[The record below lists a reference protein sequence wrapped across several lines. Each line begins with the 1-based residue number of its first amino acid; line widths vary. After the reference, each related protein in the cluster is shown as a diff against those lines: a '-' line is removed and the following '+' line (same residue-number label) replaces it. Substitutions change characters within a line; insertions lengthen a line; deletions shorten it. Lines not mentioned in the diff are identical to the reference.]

1 MRRAARVAEV
11 RAMRGSLSR
20 ASRLA
25 VSRIPRTSATRA
37 ALTLQRIGTN
47 TTMNSM
53 FTLALL
59 APAAAISFGS
69 KKATTVAN
77 PFESMPGGFG
87 WAQSKGL
94 TYSFGKP
101 FSQEKFPDLVPYV
114 QEAEIKHARVAML
127 AAVGFPLQE
136 QFHPLFGGDID
147 APSYISFHMTPLQTF
162 WPIVVSA
169 IFLLEANT
177 ALQTFKDPTEALWA
191 LKEDHQAGDLGFDP
205 LNFGAKADLRAQE
218 LAVGRLAML
227 GIAGMVAQEV
237 STQAWLF
244 TWFETI

>member
-1 MRRAARVAEV
+1 
-11 RAMRGSLSR
+11 
-20 ASRLA
+20 
-25 VSRIPRTSATRA
+25 
-37 ALTLQRIGTN
+37 
-47 TTMNSM
+47 MNSM
-53 FTLALL
+53 ITLALL
-59 APAAAISFGS
+59 APAAAVSFGS

-94 TYSFGKP
+94 AYSFGKP

-147 APSYISFHMTPLQTF
+147 APSYISFQMTPLQTF

-191 LKEDHQAGDLGFDP
+191 LNEDHQAGDLGFDP

>member
-1 MRRAARVAEV
+1 
-11 RAMRGSLSR
+11 
-20 ASRLA
+20 
-25 VSRIPRTSATRA
+25 
-37 ALTLQRIGTN
+37 
-47 TTMNSM
+47 MNSI
-53 FTLALL
+53 LALLLL

-94 TYSFGKP
+94 AYSFGKP

-147 APSYISFHMTPLQTF
+147 APSYISFQMTPLQTF
-162 WPIVVSA
+162 WPIV
-169 IFLLEANT
+169 
-177 ALQTFKDPTEALWA
+177 
-191 LKEDHQAGDLGFDP
+191 
-205 LNFGAKADLRAQE
+205 ADLRAQE